1 MEAGALTGTH
11 AAPGI
16 PKRVTFVDKE
26 LPPPIPRGKP
36 LRHQQAFPPCFPSI
50 CFFFFLVFFSV
61 FFLILLLTH
70 LYNYDLQFS
79 PALLVSGPITSL
91 TS

>member
-50 CFFFFLVFFSV
+50 CFFFFSGLFQCFLSDSPSDTPLQLRFAVFTSPSCFRPHHLV
-61 FFLILLLTH
+61 
-70 LYNYDLQFS
+70 D
-79 PALLVSGPITSL
+79 
-91 TS
+91 